1 LQHNNGPVLNGR
13 SFHGRRETLSA
24 NDRALLKSAQNDL
37 DVLENVLASM
47 ADSVTV
53 SAIVSLIHEV
63 RILIGMLQS
72 DY

>member
-1 LQHNNGPVLNGR
+1 M
-13 SFHGRRETLSA
+13 
-24 NDRALLKSAQNDL
+24 LKSAQNDL
-37 DVLENVLASM
+37 DVLENVLASL